1 MYHFHEVIKP
11 LLKCHLEIKLRSERK
26 GPLRLYYTSKSERN
40 QLSHSRACFG
50 SASSCSHSCS
60 KCENVKRKGGEKK
73 NEKKRNALRDQTHAH
88 AHTHVLHI

>member
-11 LLKCHLEIKLRSERK
+11 LLKCHLEIELWSERK
-26 GPLRLYYTSKSERN
+26 GPLHLCYTSKSERN
-40 QLSHSRACFG
+40 KLSHSRSCFG

-73 NEKKRNALRDQTHAH
+73 KRKE
-88 AHTHVLHI
+88 VP